1 MKYLAEESGLLID
14 DDIRLI
20 LNHAVQ
26 LEGKQSKLARAIG
39 VTENCI
45 SNWLGKTL
53 KDTAS
58 ITWDQWKKV
67 RAYLIKVELIDA
79 EDPKWMLPS
88 QMRERLEALSAGAGS
103 GGDGGDGRR
112 LLYLF
117 GQLNAAGR
125 AALLKTAESLA
136 ATPGLTNSSSQPAE
150 NKAE

>member
-1 MKYLAEESGLLID
+1 MKYVAEESGLLID

-26 LEGKQSKLARAIG
+26 LEGRQSKLARAIG

-88 QMRERLEALSAGAGS
+88 QMRERLEALSDGS
-103 GGDGGDGRR
+103 GGDGRR

-117 GQLNAAGR
+117 GLLNAAGR

-136 ATPGLTNSSSQPAE
+136 TTPGLSNSDTPPSSEQ
-150 NKAE
+150 KAE

>member
-1 MKYLAEESGLLID
+1 MKYLAEESGLIID

-26 LEGKQSKLARAIG
+26 LEGRQSKLARAIG

-53 KDTAS
+53 KDTTS

-67 RAYLIKVELIDA
+67 RAYLIKVELIDG

-88 QMRERLEALSAGAGS
+88 QMRERLSALSS
-103 GGDGGDGRR
+103 CDGDAGGDGRR

-136 ATPGLTNSSSQPAE
+136 TTPGLSNSASHPSSEQ
-150 NKAE
+150 KAE